1 MRPHRTKSEP
11 KELLGTATEVV
22 RSLRTKGEVAEG
34 LLETATEVV
43 SLLRPKSE
51 PKELLDTASDS
62 LAAMRGRA
70 HRDTHRDT
78 LLKAGLI
85 AGGMAALTA
94 GSAAISSLRRRT
106 EASS

>member
-11 KELLGTATEVV
+11 QELLGVATEVV
-22 RSLRTKGEVAEG
+22 RFLRTKGEAAEG
-34 LLETATEVV
+34 LLDTATEVV

-51 PKELLDTASDS
+51 AKELLDTASDS
-62 LAAMRGRA
+62 LAAIRGRA
-70 HRDTHRDT
+70 HRDT

-94 GSAAISSLRRRT
+94 ALPRLVARRRT